1 MSQFPITIHFCF
13 IISISINR
21 FVSKLPVYAFIK
33 VKKKIKYPYNSDKN
47 CASCSKNF
55 SVDERCQISIVNF
68 RKKFVNFS
76 GKNEETYLSEEILG
90 HFYIDFLL
98 FTGRNVFSNKK
109 FLKND
114 KTGFCGSFYVGSP
127 RSSTLKL

>member
-21 FVSKLPVYAFIK
+21 FVSKLPVYAFVK
-33 VKKKIKYPYNSDKN
+33 MKKKIKYPYNSDKN

-90 HFYIDFLL
+90 HFYIDFNCSSLVGMFL
-98 FTGRNVFSNKK
+98 VTKNFKK
-109 FLKND
+109 
-114 KTGFCGSFYVGSP
+114 
-127 RSSTLKL
+127 

>member
-1 MSQFPITIHFCF
+1 MSQFPVTVHFCF

-33 VKKKIKYPYNSDKN
+33 VKKKIMYPYNSDKN

-55 SVDERCQISIVNF
+55 PADERCQISIVNF

-90 HFYIDFLL
+90 HFYNDFLL
-98 FTGRNVFSNKK
+98 FTGRNVFSNNLKK
-109 FLKND
+109 
-114 KTGFCGSFYVGSP
+114 
-127 RSSTLKL
+127 